1 MSIIFTQIENL
12 VQTDEKEL
20 NFTIRLRYK
29 LFEKIYMITF
39 DVVSAT
45 TSIED
50 IREISNIR
58 VEEFGNR
65 APLQTGQVFYDVI
78 MKRLNE
84 IYPLDECLT
93 VAA

>member
-1 MSIIFTQIENL
+1 MSVIFTQLEN
-12 VQTDEKEL
+12 VTQTDEKEL

-29 LFEKIYMITF
+29 LFDKIYVVTF
-39 DVVSAT
+39 DVVSST
-45 TSIED
+45 TSVTD

-58 VEEFGNR
+58 IEEFGNR
-65 APLQTGQVFYDVI
+65 APLLKNTVFYDLI
-78 MKRLNE
+78 IKRLNE